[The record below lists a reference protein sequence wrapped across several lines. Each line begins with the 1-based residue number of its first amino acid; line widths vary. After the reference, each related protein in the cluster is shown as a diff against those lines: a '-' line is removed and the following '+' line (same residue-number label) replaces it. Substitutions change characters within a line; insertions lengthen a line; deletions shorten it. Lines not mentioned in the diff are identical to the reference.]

1 MIYRFLMINHPL
13 IDTHVKTVHITIK
26 YWSLTLRLTRE
37 PSREVIK
44 LDGNEIFHRSTSNI

>member
-1 MIYRFLMINHPL
+1 MINHPL
-13 IDTHVKTVHITIK
+13 IDTHAKTLHITIK
-26 YWSLTLRLTRE
+26 YWSITPWLTRE